1 MRPPSTAV
9 IALMT
14 VLPVSKQLFP
24 QSALFEHRGEQHLL
38 LLEERHAVKVSP
50 VVNLL
55 REVCYTGPAFARAAN
70 RAGEPLRALLPIA

>member
-1 MRPPSTAV
+1 V

-24 QSALFEHRGEQHLL
+24 QSALFEHRGVQHLL
-38 LLEERHAVKVSP
+38 LLEARHAIRPSP

-55 REVCYTGPAFARAAN
+55 REVCCACRHLKRCVP
-70 RAGEPLRALLPIA
+70 PLRARGTLRVPRCNA

>member
-1 MRPPSTAV
+1 V

-24 QSALFEHRGEQHLL
+24 QSALFEHRGVQHLL
-38 LLEERHAVKVSP
+38 LLEARHTIRPSP

-55 REVCYTGPAFARAAN
+55 REVCSTRQLSRALRAAMARASWRPVN
-70 RAGEPLRALLPIA
+70 LPPD